1 MQKLKKD
8 DVIGYKISDSDE
20 GWGYYITI
28 GNGKEYRHYEFS
40 GTYNTIEDVTKY
52 LETHDYD
59 RIVKDFKEWCVYL
72 ECIEQV

>member
-1 MQKLKKD
+1 MKKFIKGSD
-8 DVIGYKISDSDE
+8 NGYRITDSGE

-40 GTYNTIEDVTKY
+40 GTYNTLEQTEQY
-52 LETHDYD
+52 LQENDYSKVV
-59 RIVKDFKEWCVYL
+59 RDFNDWGVYL